1 MAAACSLKA
10 LTRESL
16 QIVRIRLTPPEVPF
30 GGLELLLDTGGIV
43 ATQIG
48 MRLAFETSRLGLRA
62 IFPLTGVAAARRHH
76 TIIMIGMLKIS
87 FGGYAITRCRRVPCE
102 R

>member
-1 MAAACSLKA
+1 MS
-10 LTRESL
+10 
-16 QIVRIRLTPPEVPF
+16 
-30 GGLELLLDTGGIV
+30 GLEFFLDTGGLI

-62 IFPLTGVAAARRHH
+62 IFPLTGVATVRRHH

-87 FGGYAITRCRRVPCE
+87 FGGYAITRRCRLPCE
-102 R
+102 H